1 MIKQLEV
8 IKVWYGERDIREKLL
23 VLGLGIALIYALFS
37 LFLLNPLAE
46 KKNLLTTQME
56 AANLQIKNWQLQIET
71 LKKIPNTPLY
81 KEWITQSNKLN
92 ILKSE
97 YQLYLKESPTKQWE
111 NVIKTILATHHNITL
126 VEIKNSPETLYK
138 SNTTSTNKIY
148 QQHLSLT
155 IYSNYF
161 DTISYLQHLEQTLPH
176 IHWEKLTY
184 EVAQYPIAKVQ
195 LEFSIIYDKTST

>member
-1 MIKQLEV
+1 MIKKLEF
-8 IKVWYGERDIREKLL
+8 IKIWYSERDVREKLL
-23 VLGLGIALIYALFS
+23 VLALGAALIYAFLS
-37 LFLLNPLAE
+37 IFLLNPLAE
-46 KKNLLTTQME
+46 KKKLLLTQME
-56 AANLQIKNWQLQIET
+56 AADLQIKNWVLQIDA
-71 LKKIPNTPLY
+71 LKKIPHTPLY

-97 YQLYLKESPTKQWE
+97 YQHYLKEAPTKQWD

-138 SNTTSTNKIY
+138 SSVSTTNKIY
-148 QQHLSLT
+148 QQHLSMT

-176 IHWEKLTY
+176 IHWEKLSY

>member
-1 MIKQLEV
+1 MKKLELIK
-8 IKVWYGERDIREKLL
+8 IWYSERDVREKLL
-23 VLGLGIALIYALFS
+23 VLALGIALIYALFAV
-37 LFLLNPLAE
+37 FLLNPLA
-46 KKNLLTTQME
+46 KKKTQLLTQIE
-56 AANLQIKNWQLQIET
+56 AANLQIKNWVLQIDA
-71 LKKIPNTPLY
+71 LKKIPYTPLY
-81 KEWITQSNKLN
+81 KEWLTQSNKLSV
-92 ILKSE
+92 LKSE
-97 YQLYLKESPTKQWE
+97 YQLYLKESPTKQWD

-138 SNTTSTNKIY
+138 SNVSTTNAIY

-155 IYSNYF
+155 IFSNYF